1 MRIGNGFDVHRLV
14 SGRPLILGGVR
25 ISYKQGLL
33 GHSDADVLLHAL
45 CDALLGAAGMGDIG
59 QHFPPTDARFA
70 GKDSREF
77 VRAVLN
83 KLEQANFKVEN
94 VDCTI
99 IAEHPK
105 LAPHIPQMVKNI
117 AADLRIES
125 DRVNIKATT
134 TEGLGLCGRGEGIA
148 AMACALIS

>member
-14 SGRPLILGGVR
+14 SGRPLILGGVE
-25 ISYKQGLL
+25 ISWEKGLM

-59 QHFPPTDARFA
+59 QHFPPTDDQFA
-70 GKDSREF
+70 GMDSREF

-83 KLEQANFKVEN
+83 KLEQADFKIEN

-105 LAPHIPQMVKNI
+105 LAPHIPLMVKNI
-117 AADLRIES
+117 AADLGIES